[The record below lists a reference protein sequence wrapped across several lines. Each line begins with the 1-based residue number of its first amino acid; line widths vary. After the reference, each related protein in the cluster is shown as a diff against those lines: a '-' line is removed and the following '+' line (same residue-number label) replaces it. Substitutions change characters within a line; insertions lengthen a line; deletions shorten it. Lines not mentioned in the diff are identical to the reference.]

1 MKLKDTN
8 PSSLEYSF
16 YVNSEL
22 NLIVYLHALKIDQY
36 YLSCF
41 YEKKITICQ
50 KRLKLNNLYSI
61 FMIHFSVK
69 ITSITFRRP
78 IEKNFDND
86 AFRFGNLPRLL
97 TTLLPIRLLHLHPS
111 NS

>member
-61 FMIHFSVK
+61 FVIHFSVK
-69 ITSITFRRP
+69 ITSVTFRRP
-78 IEKNFDND
+78 IEKIFDND
-86 AFRFGNLPRLL
+86 AFRFGNLPSLL
-97 TTLLPIRLLHLHPS
+97 ITLLPIRLLHLHPS

>member
-22 NLIVYLHALKIDQY
+22 NLIGYAHVLKIDEY

-41 YEKKITICQ
+41 YEKKLKICQ
-50 KRLKLNNLYSI
+50 KRLNLNNLHSI
-61 FMIHFSVK
+61 FMIHFSLK
-69 ITSITFRRP
+69 ITSTTFVRP
-78 IEKNFDND
+78 IEKKF
-86 AFRFGNLPRLL
+86 
-97 TTLLPIRLLHLHPS
+97 
-111 NS
+111 

>member
-36 YLSCF
+36 YLSYF
-41 YEKKITICQ
+41 YEKK
-50 KRLKLNNLYSI
+50 NYNLSKTAQI
-61 FMIHFSVK
+61 K
-69 ITSITFRRP
+69 
-78 IEKNFDND
+78 
-86 AFRFGNLPRLL
+86 
-97 TTLLPIRLLHLHPS
+97 
-111 NS
+111 

>member
-36 YLSCF
+36 YLSYF

-78 IEKNFDND
+78 IEKNFDKN

>member
-41 YEKKITICQ
+41 YEKK
-50 KRLKLNNLYSI
+50 NYNLSKTAQI
-61 FMIHFSVK
+61 K
-69 ITSITFRRP
+69 
-78 IEKNFDND
+78 
-86 AFRFGNLPRLL
+86 
-97 TTLLPIRLLHLHPS
+97 
-111 NS
+111 

>member
-86 AFRFGNLPRLL
+86 AFLFGNLPRLL
-97 TTLLPIRLLHLHPS
+97 TTLLPIRLLDLHPS

>member
-22 NLIVYLHALKIDQY
+22 NLIVYLRALKIDQY

-41 YEKKITICQ
+41 YKKI
-50 KRLKLNNLYSI
+50 Y
-61 FMIHFSVK
+61 
-69 ITSITFRRP
+69 
-78 IEKNFDND
+78 
-86 AFRFGNLPRLL
+86 
-97 TTLLPIRLLHLHPS
+97 
-111 NS
+111 

>member
-8 PSSLEYSF
+8 PPSLEYSF

-69 ITSITFRRP
+69 ITSITFRRS
-78 IEKNFDND
+78 IEKNFDKN

>member
-86 AFRFGNLPRLL
+86 AFFFGNLPRLL
-97 TTLLPIRLLHLHPS
+97 TTLLPIRLLDLHPS

>member
-36 YLSCF
+36 YLSYF

-69 ITSITFRRP
+69 ITSVTFRRP
-78 IEKNFDND
+78 IEKNFHND
-86 AFRFGNLPRLL
+86 AFRFGNLPSLL